1 MREMFIRS
9 YLFLAALFG
18 AGLSAQVQTTII
30 PQIADG
36 GGWQT
41 TLVLTNTGTSAAAAS
56 LLFFQ
61 NTGNGSTQSWTP
73 AFLETSSPQSIALPA
88 ASSTFLHTPGTSPTL
103 SEGWAQLQASPA
115 VVAYAIFTQFVPGR
129 PNQDGTAPAA
139 PAASRILMPF
149 DNTSGF
155 VTSMAIANPN
165 SSIASVTVAMQPGSG
180 QPAEL
185 SPISLPPNG
194 YMAFTLP
201 QEFPSTSGFNGLLE
215 FSSSS
220 ASFSIIAIRFN
231 ATGAFTASPV
241 YAETG
246 GSIIATGSTAF
257 NGTYTGTFSSSIL
270 SGAISATVLN
280 GFVTVNNPGG
290 GSGIV
295 SASGQVSFGLDVA
308 PSTFCSFTGILVVS
322 GTTATGSGTFSCSSP
337 SFTGTWSVTRQ

>member
-1 MREMFIRS
+1 MFIRS
-9 YLFLAALFG
+9 NLFMAALFA
-18 AGLSAQVQTTII
+18 AGLSAQTQTTII

-41 TLVLTNTGTSAAAAS
+41 TLVLTNSGTSAASAS

-61 NTGNGSTQSWTP
+61 STGNGSTQGWTP
-73 AFLETSSPQSIALPA
+73 AFLETSSPQGIALPA

-115 VVAYAIFTQFVPGR
+115 VVAYAIFTQVVPGR
-129 PNQDGTAPAA
+129 QNQDGTAPAA

-149 DNTSGF
+149 DNTNGF
-155 VTSMAIANPN
+155 VTTMAIANPN
-165 SSIASVTVAMQPGSG
+165 SSSASVTVAMQPGAG

-185 SPISLPPNG
+185 TPISLPPNG

-201 QEFPSTSGFNGLLE
+201 QQFPSTSGFNGLLE
-215 FSSSS
+215 FSSAS

-231 ATGAFTASPV
+231 ATGAFTTSPV

-246 GSIIATGSTAF
+246 ASIISTGGAAF
-257 NGTYTGTFSSSIL
+257 NGTYTGTYSCPIL
-270 SGAISATVLN
+270 SGGVSATVLN
-280 GFVTVNNPGG
+280 GVVTVNNPGG
-290 GSGIV
+290 GSGTV
-295 SASGQVSFGLDVA
+295 SASGQVSFGLDVMEGT
-308 PSTFCSFTGILVVS
+308 PCTFTGVLVVN
-322 GTTATGSGTFSCSSP
+322 GTTAIGSGTFSCSSP